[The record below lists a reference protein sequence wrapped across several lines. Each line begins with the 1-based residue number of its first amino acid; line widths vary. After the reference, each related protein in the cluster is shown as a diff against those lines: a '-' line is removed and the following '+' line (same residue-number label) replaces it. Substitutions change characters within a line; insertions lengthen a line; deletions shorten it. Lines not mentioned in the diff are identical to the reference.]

1 MAKPSV
7 SSARA
12 RRRAPKG
19 KRTKKAR
26 PAVEPSPQSLRE
38 LPEMDLGRAVR
49 RNPYA
54 ERLAREGYTVHVTR
68 GRPRKG
74 EETGPTVTKSV
85 RLPPEVWQRL
95 EERARA
101 QGMPLHALLRT
112 ALLAWLEQV
121 A

>member
-1 MAKPSV
+1 MSKKH
-7 SSARA
+7 
-12 RRRAPKG
+12 APRG

-26 PAVEPSPQSLRE
+26 TAVEPPAQSLGE
-38 LPEMDLGRAVR
+38 VPEMDLGRAVR
-49 RNPYA
+49 GNPYA
-54 ERLAREGYTVHVTR
+54 ERLAREGYTLHVTR

-74 EETGPTVTKSV
+74 AETGPTVTKSV

-101 QGMPLHALLRT
+101 QGVPLHALLRT